1 VGRSRTLLHLERL
14 LEQAHYGVI
23 RGSGGLG
30 KTVLTTELA
39 RWLVRCGRFA
49 RAAFVSV
56 EPQNVQDVN
65 GVLDAK

>member
-1 VGRSRTLLHLERL
+1 
-14 LEQAHYGVI
+14 
-23 RGSGGLG
+23 
-30 KTVLTTELA
+30 VLTTELA